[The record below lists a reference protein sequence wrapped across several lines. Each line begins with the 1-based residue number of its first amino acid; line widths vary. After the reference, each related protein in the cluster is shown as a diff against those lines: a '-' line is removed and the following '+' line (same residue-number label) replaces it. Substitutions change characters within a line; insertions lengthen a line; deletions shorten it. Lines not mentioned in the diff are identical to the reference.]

1 MATLIITLISLAL
14 AAVVLFF
21 TGWLRVGVN
30 ALFDLAYRYHQK
42 LRREKRP
49 PRIFLIRHGESQA
62 NIDSSKLLLLFNITY
77 FTYLFFLLQVY
88 TQACKIVIL
97 D

>member
-1 MATLIITLISLAL
+1 MAALIITLISLAL

-30 ALFDLAYRYHQK
+30 ALFDIAYRYHQK
-42 LRREKRP
+42 LRRDKRP

-62 NIDSSKLLLLFNITY
+62 NIDSSKL
-77 FTYLFFLLQVY
+77 FFS
-88 TQACKIVIL
+88 I
-97 D
+97 